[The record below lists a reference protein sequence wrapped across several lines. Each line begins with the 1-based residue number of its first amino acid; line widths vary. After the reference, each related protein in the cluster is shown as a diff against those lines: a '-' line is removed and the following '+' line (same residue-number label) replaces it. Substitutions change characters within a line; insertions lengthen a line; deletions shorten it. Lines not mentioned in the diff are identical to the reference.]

1 MFRTDSEDG
10 SKQKRVVR
18 QRGYQERCLRKRKG
32 LVKEEFDRLFYC

>member
-18 QRGYQERCLRKRKG
+18 QRGYQERFEKEKG
-32 LVKEEFDRLFYC
+32 VDERRI